1 MQQLAVASNQSSDI
15 IQSLSIL
22 LIVFGTVVASLA
34 LPVVRRRL
42 SEQLDST
49 NDYFFGDRKKEDKRT
64 LKTEFNIDSTNS
76 DHKTSRK
83 EIDNFDLDIFK
94 DF

>member
-49 NDYFFGDRKKEDKRT
+49 NDYFFGDRKKEDIRT
-64 LKTEFNIDSTNS
+64 LKTEFNIDSNS
-76 DHKTSRK
+76 DYKTSRK